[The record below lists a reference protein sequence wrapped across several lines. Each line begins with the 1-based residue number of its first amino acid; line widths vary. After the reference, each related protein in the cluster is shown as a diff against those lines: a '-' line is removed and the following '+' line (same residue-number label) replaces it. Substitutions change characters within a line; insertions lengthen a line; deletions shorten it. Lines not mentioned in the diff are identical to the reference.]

1 MVNPNP
7 ANNSASVSTG
17 VTSNQPAA
25 TTDLQVTGSSNNG
38 GPKPA
43 QPFSYAWQVKNK
55 QNQTANRVQ
64 FTDNLPSQITFES
77 VSASTG
83 TCGPPA
89 GTPGATIS
97 CTMDGL
103 AKGQTQVITVNVQTV
118 PPWGQSRT
126 PAR

>member
-1 MVNPNP
+1 M
-7 ANNSASVSTG
+7 
-17 VTSNQPAA
+17 
-25 TTDLQVTGSSNNG
+25 TGSSNNG

-83 TCGPPA
+83 TCSGPPA
-89 GTPGATIS
+89 GTPGATTS

-103 AKGQTQVITVNVQTV
+103 AKGQTHVITVNVQT
-118 PPWGQSRT
+118 GST
-126 PAR
+126 PGSVSNTGSVMFNGTDTNRATTSSP